1 MWSYKET
8 TNIHIYIQSIDWH
21 YLYIFMAVNKNVS
34 KIFLF
39 VYKSFTN
46 FGTATG
52 IMKNK
57 IDEIGRIVLGRVTNH
72 QMKKNYKQLNS
83 QKKWNQYEI
92 ISVFPFGNFYY

>member
-1 MWSYKET
+1 
-8 TNIHIYIQSIDWH
+8 
-21 YLYIFMAVNKNVS
+21 MAVNKNVS

-52 IMKNK
+52 IMMKNK